1 MWGVV
6 VTACVVFSFLNKP
19 ADSWNVDWNAYVLH
33 PLLEPFSVILASP
46 EQYKI
51 ECLTYDSLIK
61 MPLVCVYLKDLP
73 SFNVCVFF
81 FFFGELLQICS
92 GYGGCIFDVCVC
104 VLMCCCRCAQDMV
117 EVPSHLWEHFVTDT
131 RTLQL
136 MARHHSSGQPIP
148 LDLCE
153 QVSACLWWRRRQIGT
168 EC

>member
-81 FFFGELLQICS
+81 FFLVSCCRYAQAMVDVS
-92 GYGGCIFDVCVC
+92 SMYVCVF
-104 VLMCCCRCAQDMV
+104 LCAAAG
-117 EVPSHLWEHFVTDT
+117 VP
-131 RTLQL
+131 RT
-136 MARHHSSGQPIP
+136 
-148 LDLCE
+148 
-153 QVSACLWWRRRQIGT
+153 WWRCLRISGST
-168 EC
+168 LSPTHAHFS